1 MAVCAHHCSV
11 KDFVLL
17 VSSILLLCDLVCL
30 ADPRPSDL
38 PAPSLTRQTPQGG
51 GAIDLVCRAPDG
63 HAGVLFR
70 LVRVTAQGDKVD
82 LVEFPQERQEARF
95 SLRGEAG
102 LSQESHCCMYQDRH
116 QRYSGYSPYIRLSDP
131 APASPLLQPSLSV
144 EPHGGRVVS
153 GQSLSFHCSAPPSQS
168 PAPQAFFLLRTGAES
183 EGSVVSPA
191 SPDPLGLEASFHV
204 GPMRGG
210 EGGSYT
216 CVYRVVL
223 PGGGHANSIASA
235 PVHITVSEL
244 LPRPTLSLLDPD
256 PGDQGVT
263 VRCTGPQAYPGA
275 QFTLFRLGSLLP
287 VSSRPADHTRHEV
300 YFTLPVLR
308 PDPDPDPDP
317 EQYQCQYSVLL
328 GQHWSESERSLPIT
342 VPSPTGTNFIPAEV
356 SPPPSPSPFSAPDW
370 RLIAGCVSAVL
381 LFLVLLIGLGIG
393 VHRTVKALAE
403 KKKRRE
409 EDRFWK
415 PHAMDHT
422 LDLTL
427 RPISIGSQVTSS
439 TFISLSLSLSLKF
452 KFKFKFK
459 FKCLYWHDVTL
470 YILPKQVFEH

>member
-1 MAVCAHHCSV
+1 MAVCAHPCSV

-17 VSSILLLCDLVCL
+17 ASSILLLCDLVCL

-51 GAIDLVCRAPDG
+51 GAIDLLCRAPDG
-63 HAGVLFR
+63 HAGVLFH
-70 LVRVTAQGDKVD
+70 LVRRAAQVGQEDKVEQVD
-82 LVEFPQERQEARF
+82 LVEFPQERQEAHF

-102 LSQESHCCMYQDRH
+102 LSQESHCCIYLDRH
-116 QRYSGYSPYIRLSDP
+116 RRYSEYSPCIRLSAP
-131 APASPLLQPSLSV
+131 APASPPLQPSLSV

-168 PAPQAFFLLRTGAES
+168 PAPQAFFLLRTGAQS

-191 SPDPLGLEASFHV
+191 SPDPPGSEASFHV
-204 GPMRGG
+204 GPVRGE

-244 LPRPTLSLLDPD
+244 LPPPTLSLLDPD
-256 PGDQGVT
+256 PGDQVVT
-263 VRCTGPQAYPGA
+263 VECTGPQAYPGA
-275 QFTLFRLGSLLP
+275 RFALFRLGSLLP
-287 VSSRPADHTRHEV
+287 VSSRQAEPARHAV
-300 YFTLPVLR
+300 YLTLPVLR
-308 PDPDPDPDP
+308 PDPGPDPDPDP

-328 GQHWSESERSLPIT
+328 GESERSLPIT
-342 VPSPTGTNFIPAEV
+342 VPSHTGTNFIPAEV

-370 RLIAGCVSAVL
+370 PLIAGCVSAVL
-381 LFLVLLIGLGIG
+381 LFLVVLTGLGIG
-393 VHRTVKALAE
+393 VHRRVKALAV
-403 KKKRRE
+403 KKQRRE
-409 EDRFWK
+409 EAPLWK
-415 PHAMDHT
+415 HHHAVDHT

-427 RPISIGSQVTSS
+427 RRISIGSQDGGPGSTARLRTSS
-439 TFISLSLSLSLKF
+439 LSAPQCPLSTFENPA
-452 KFKFKFK
+452 
-459 FKCLYWHDVTL
+459 C
-470 YILPKQVFEH
+470 

>member
-17 VSSILLLCDLVCL
+17 ASSILLLCDLVCL

-63 HAGVLFR
+63 HAGVLFH
-70 LVRVTAQGDKVD
+70 LFRVTAQVDKVD
-82 LVEFPQERQEARF
+82 QVDQVEFPQERQEAHF

-102 LSQESHCCMYQDRH
+102 LGQEFHSCMYQDRH
-116 QRYSGYSPYIRLSDP
+116 QRYSEYSPYIRPSDP
-131 APASPLLQPSLSV
+131 APAPTSPPLQPSLSV

-204 GPMRGG
+204 GPVRGG
-210 EGGSYT
+210 KGLLHLRVPGRPAGRRPRELHRQRTCPHHRLRVAAAAHALPAGSGPW
-216 CVYRVVL
+216 R
-223 PGGGHANSIASA
+223 PGGNCAVHGPAGIPRG
-235 PVHITVSEL
+235 PVHPVSAGL
-244 LPRPTLSLLDPD
+244 L
-256 PGDQGVT
+256 
-263 VRCTGPQAYPGA
+263 A
-275 QFTLFRLGSLLP
+275 P

-308 PDPDPDPDP
+308 PDPGPDPDP

-328 GQHWSESERSLPIT
+328 GQHQSESERSLPIT

-370 RLIAGCVSAVL
+370 PLIAGCVSAVL
-381 LFLVLLIGLGIG
+381 LFLVVLTGLGIG
-393 VHRTVKALAE
+393 VHRRVKALAE

-415 PHAMDHT
+415 HRHAMDHT
-422 LDLTL
+422 LG
-427 RPISIGSQVTSS
+427 PGSWFHSPPQNVFTVGPSVPP
-439 TFISLSLSLSLKF
+439 
-452 KFKFKFK
+452 
-459 FKCLYWHDVTL
+459 LYV
-470 YILPKQVFEH
+470 